1 MVFLIE
7 IFVKLCFVL
16 GKGIIIFLENKDVDV
31 LFLFV
36 VVNVVKLII
45 KIYSFRFICISMCF
59 FIFFVI
65 IKNSYFY

>member
-7 IFVKLCFVL
+7 IFVKLYFVL

-45 KIYSFRFICISMCF
+45 KIYRFRFICISMCF

-65 IKNSYFY
+65 YKE